1 MNNNKKS
8 RTGIAAL
15 VIAVAAALLPLGS
28 EATEVNVV
36 GLFPGKAI
44 VSINGGAPRTLSV
57 GQKTAEGVT
66 LVSSGGEGAVL
77 DIDGKRRSLR
87 LGEAYAVQPGAGA
100 TGGADSV
107 TLTSDSGGH
116 FNGVGAINGRT
127 AQFLVD
133 TGASMVWLSSDL
145 ADRLGI
151 PWRRGATFSVQTA
164 GGPKQAYAVVLES
177 VRVGGVSVDHVEAGV
192 GEGAGTGSTFL
203 LGMSFLSRLSMYRD
217 GARLVLS
224 RKESGGAQ
232 DKSDKRPRMTI
243 QDTGHGV
250 FATSVAING
259 TSLPFIVDTGATS
272 VAIDIAMARRIGI
285 NFESSTPSLGA
296 TANGPVR
303 VWHVKFDSVA
313 VGPITLYGVDG
324 TVLDGAGAG
333 GIGLLGMSFLNRIEM
348 HRDGEAMTLIKRF

>member
-1 MNNNKKS
+1 MKKELRAS
-8 RTGIAAL
+8 VMAL
-15 VIAVAAALLPLGS
+15 VLAVIASLPCASAG
-28 EATEVNVV
+28 ATEVNVV

-44 VSINGGAPRTLSV
+44 VSINGGAPRTISV
-57 GQKTAEGVT
+57 GQKTPEGVM
-66 LVSSGGEGAVL
+66 LVSSGGDGAVL

-107 TLTSDSGGH
+107 ILTADSGGH
-116 FNGVGAINGRT
+116 FNGVGAVNGRT
-127 AQFLVD
+127 AQFMVD
-133 TGASMVWLSSDL
+133 TGASMVWMSSDL

-151 PWRRGATFSVQTA
+151 SWRRGTTFTVQTA
-164 GGPKQAYAVVLES
+164 GGAKQAFAIVLDS
-177 VRVGGVSVDHVEAGV
+177 VRVGGVSVDHVEAAV
-192 GEGAGTGSTFL
+192 GEGAGTGNTFL
-203 LGMSFLSRLSMYRD
+203 LGMTFLSRLSMYRD

-232 DKSDKRPRMTI
+232 DGRDKRPRLTI
-243 QDTGHGV
+243 PDTGHGV

-259 TSLPFIVDTGATS
+259 ISMPFIVDTGATS
-272 VAIDIAMARRIGI
+272 VAIDTVMARRIGV
-285 NFESSTPSLGA
+285 NFESSPPSLGS

-324 TVLDGAGAG
+324 TVLDGAGVG
-333 GIGLLGMSFLNRIEM
+333 GVGLLGMSFLNRIEM